1 MPRTTALQ
9 KQRDREIE
17 LAFRASCSA
26 VPIKLLDI
34 PRVYAEGR
42 RIWANGGT
50 DQDTL
55 RRGLSAFVCLITEEY
70 TS

>member
-1 MPRTTALQ
+1 MPRATALQ
-9 KQRDREIE
+9 KRRDREIE
-17 LAFRASCSA
+17 FAFRASCSA

-50 DQDTL
+50 DQETL
-55 RRGLSAFVCLITEEY
+55 RRGLEAYVHLITEQY
-70 TS
+70 QP

>member
-17 LAFRASCSA
+17 FAFRASCCD
-26 VPIKLLDI
+26 VPIKFRDH

-55 RRGLSAFVCLITEEY
+55 RRGLSAFVHLITEEY
-70 TS
+70 GS